1 MSRCAFL
8 SLPRAW
14 EAARQLGN
22 TRSSPRKHGVRGLC
36 GVQRATNTRHSTP
49 LPRNHLLT
57 LSAHQVARSVRSGEL
72 SAERIATAYLEQVAA
87 VEASVGAY
95 LVLDAEAVLERA
107 RSLDARRARG
117 EKLGALAGVP
127 IAVKDNLVTAHLA
140 TTAGSRLL
148 SQYTPPYHATCVERL
163 LRADA
168 VLMGKTVMDEFG
180 MGSSTETCAYGMTR
194 NPVDTTRTPGG
205 SSGGSAAAAAAHM
218 ALAALGSDTGGSV
231 RQPASFCGVVG
242 MKPSYGRVSRNGL
255 IAYASSLD
263 TVGPMGRTVGDVA
276 LCLEAIAGADD
287 ADSTCLPGAAP
298 PFWGRITEAL
308 AEDQA
313 PLRGKRIG
321 LWTEALDDIQVDD
334 SVRATILQARDT
346 FTALGAE
353 VRPVSLPHLAAACS
367 AYYILASSEA
377 SSNLARYDGHPHARA
392 GRGGEAACY
401 VGHVCTVGWLLRGV
415 LSAGHAGAQ
424 RDHAGVEGIVRGRR
438 LAVGAGGT
446 KPAFRLGEK
455 RAVDMYSGDR
465 MTVPASL
472 AGLPAISVPGKV
484 GEGQL
489 PVGVQLIGRY
499 LDDEGV
505 LLAAAALERATK
517 A

>member
-1 MSRCAFL
+1 M
-8 SLPRAW
+8 
-14 EAARQLGN
+14 
-22 TRSSPRKHGVRGLC
+22 
-36 GVQRATNTRHSTP
+36 
-49 LPRNHLLT
+49 LT

-87 VEASVGAY
+87 AEASVGAY

-107 RSLDARRARG
+107 RSLDVRRARG

-127 IAVKDNLVTAHLA
+127 IAVKDNLVTARLA

-168 VLMGKTVMDEFG
+168 VLMGKTAMDEFG
-180 MGSSTETCAYGMTR
+180 MGSSTETCAYGVTR

-205 SSGGSAAAAAAHM
+205 SSGGSAAAVAAHM

-263 TVGPMGRTVGDVA
+263 TVGPLGRTVGDVA

-298 PFWGRITEAL
+298 PFWERTTEAL
-308 AEDQA
+308 AEEQA

-321 LWTEALDDIQVDD
+321 LWTEALDDTAVDD
-334 SVRATILQARDT
+334 SVRATILQARDA

-377 SSNLARYDGHPHARA
+377 SSNLARYDGVRYGARDP
-392 GRGGEAACY
+392 EAANTASMY
-401 VGHVCTVGWLLRGV
+401 TSTRTHGLGEEVKRRVMLGTYA
-415 LSAGHAGAQ
+415 LSAGYYEAYYQQAM
-424 RDHAGVEGIVRGRR
+424 RVRNVVTLALRELFEGVDWL
-438 LAVGAGGT
+438 LAPVAPT
-446 KPAFRLGEK
+446 PAFRLGEK

-484 GEGQL
+484 REGEL
-489 PVGVQLIGRY
+489 PAGVQVIGRY